1 MLGPWIK
8 ANCKWSHRKCQEWTL
23 TLGISE
29 LTWTGMGKFN
39 SDDHY
44 IYYCGQ
50 ESLRRS
56 GVALMSTKESRMQY
70 LGANSKMTEW
80 SLFISKANHSVSQQF
95 KSMPQSVMLKKLK
108 LNGND
113 ILFIIWEWNA
123 KVGNPEIPGATGK
136 FGLGVQNEAGQ
147 RLAEFCQENELSIA
161 NTLFQQ
167 HKGGLYTCRSP
178 NSQCQNKIDFVL
190 CIQRWRS
197 SIQSAKT
204 RAGADWGSDH
214 ELHIAKFR
222 LKLKK

>member
-1 MLGPWIK
+1 MSRVNIDI
-8 ANCKWSHRKCQEWTL
+8 
-23 TLGISE
+23 LGISE
-29 LTWTGMGKFN
+29 LKWTGKGKFN
-39 SDDHY
+39 SDDHC

-56 GVALMSTKESRMQY
+56 GVAFMSTKESRMQY

-80 SLFISKANHSVSQQF
+80 SLFISKANHSVSQQS
-95 KSMPQSVMLKKLK
+95 KSMPQPVMLKKLK
-108 LNGND
+108 LNGKD
-113 ILFIIWEWNA
+113 VLFIIREWNA
-123 KVGNPEIPGATGK
+123 KVGNQEIPAATGK

-147 RLAEFCQENELSIA
+147 RLVEFCQENELFIA

-167 HKGGLYTCRSP
+167 HKRELYTCRSP
-178 NSQCQNKIDFVL
+178 DSQCQNQIDFVL

-204 RAGADWGSDH
+204 RAGADWESDH